1 MKLHPTAKP
10 NVAQTSLSARWSVER
25 ISATAPAPHTRAART
40 TSSVLREGT
49 AGSSRAGREHATLGQ
64 SRRIASA
71 MWRCPTVSKPT
82 IVTTGAG
89 AKTADVLDVLLEA
102 ASRPT
107 PSALSRVVLRPR
119 GGVLDG
125 EPWSCE
131 CRGLW
136 PPLQSLDA
144 ANLAWVDRAEAAVAQ
159 TAGAA

>member
-1 MKLHPTAKP
+1 
-10 NVAQTSLSARWSVER
+10 VAVSDGLEADDRHDGR
-25 ISATAPAPHTRAART
+25 
-40 TSSVLREGT
+40 
-49 AGSSRAGREHATLGQ
+49 GRED
-64 SRRIASA
+64 
-71 MWRCPTVSKPT
+71 
-82 IVTTGAG
+82 
-89 AKTADVLDVLLEA
+89 ADVLDVLLEA

-107 PSALSRVVLRPR
+107 PWALSRVVLRPR

>member
-1 MKLHPTAKP
+1 VRPLDA
-10 NVAQTSLSARWSVER
+10 LS
-25 ISATAPAPHTRAART
+25 
-40 TSSVLREGT
+40 G
-49 AGSSRAGREHATLGQ
+49 
-64 SRRIASA
+64 
-71 MWRCPTVSKPT
+71 
-82 IVTTGAG
+82 
-89 AKTADVLDVLLEA
+89 DVLDALLEA

-131 CRGLW
+131 CLGLW

>member
-1 MKLHPTAKP
+1 
-10 NVAQTSLSARWSVER
+10 
-25 ISATAPAPHTRAART
+25 
-40 TSSVLREGT
+40 
-49 AGSSRAGREHATLGQ
+49 
-64 SRRIASA
+64 
-71 MWRCPTVSKPT
+71 
-82 IVTTGAG
+82 
-89 AKTADVLDVLLEA
+89 VLDALLEA

-131 CRGLW
+131 CLGLW